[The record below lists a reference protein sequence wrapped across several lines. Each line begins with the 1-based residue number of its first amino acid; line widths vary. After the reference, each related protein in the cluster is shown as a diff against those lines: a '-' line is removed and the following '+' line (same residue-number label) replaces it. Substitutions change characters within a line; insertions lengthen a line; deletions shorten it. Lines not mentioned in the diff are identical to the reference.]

1 MKNAYK
7 LLYCILL
14 LLLFVAM
21 NYFIQSYFKPTF
33 IIIILY
39 IITLPLFN
47 LLIKKINNLK
57 IASIL
62 SLLIINAMII
72 IISFYM
78 GNYLFELIV
87 NKVITQKTYFDIII
101 KNMLSRLN
109 MSFEDLWNTLSKI
122 SNPLFIKSAAYTG
135 EIVIV
140 YFIGNVT
147 VYFLLSDKNI
157 IIELI
162 KIFFPEHYLLN
173 IKKSILNIKH
183 LLTMEFIMMLSSTL
197 EILIGFLV
205 LGIKDAFILSFI
217 CGLLDILPYVGTV
230 IVFIPLIIYNIVI
243 KQYFTAFGLI
253 FLYILIGIVRQ
264 ILEAKYIGNKFSI
277 HPLLIILS
285 LYIGIEMFG
294 IFGLFIGPLYVIM
307 AKEIILN

>member
-14 LLLFVAM
+14 LLIFVAI

-33 IIIILY
+33 IIIVLY
-39 IITLPLFN
+39 VITLPLFN
-47 LLIKKINNLK
+47 LIIKKINNSK

-62 SLLIINAMII
+62 SLIIINAMII

-87 NKVITQKTYFDIII
+87 DKVITQKTYFDIII
-101 KNMLSRLN
+101 KNILSKFN
-109 MSFEDLWNTLSKI
+109 MSFEDLWNNLSKI

-157 IIELI
+157 VIELI
-162 KIFFPEHYLLN
+162 KIFFPERYLLN
-173 IKKSILNIKH
+173 IKKSMLNIKH
-183 LLTMEFIMMLSSTL
+183 LLTMEIIMVLASTL

-264 ILEAKYIGNKFSI
+264 VLEAKYIGNKFSI

>member
-14 LLLFVAM
+14 LLIFVAI

-33 IIIILY
+33 IIIVLY
-39 IITLPLFN
+39 VITLPLFN
-47 LLIKKINNLK
+47 LIIKKINNSK

-62 SLLIINAMII
+62 SLIIINAMII

-87 NKVITQKTYFDIII
+87 DKVITQKTYFDIII
-101 KNMLSRLN
+101 KNILSKFN
-109 MSFEDLWNTLSKI
+109 MSFEDLWNNLSKI
-122 SNPLFIKSAAYTG
+122 SNPLFIKSATYTG

-157 IIELI
+157 VIELI
-162 KIFFPEHYLLN
+162 KIFFPERYLLN
-173 IKKSILNIKH
+173 IKKSMLNIKH
-183 LLTMEFIMMLSSTL
+183 LLTMEIIMVLASTL
-197 EILIGFLV
+197 EILVGFLV

>member
-14 LLLFVAM
+14 LLIFVAI

-33 IIIILY
+33 IIIVLY

-47 LLIKKINNLK
+47 LIIKRINNSK

-62 SLLIINAMII
+62 SLIIINAMII

-87 NKVITQKTYFDIII
+87 DKVITQKTYFDIII
-101 KNMLSRLN
+101 KNILSKFN
-109 MSFEDLWNTLSKI
+109 MSFEDLWNNLSKI

-157 IIELI
+157 VLELI
-162 KIFFPEHYLLN
+162 KIFFPERYLLN

-183 LLTMEFIMMLSSTL
+183 LLTMEIIMVLASTL

>member
-14 LLLFVAM
+14 LLIFVAI

-33 IIIILY
+33 IIIVLY
-39 IITLPLFN
+39 VITLPLFN
-47 LLIKKINNLK
+47 LIIKKVNNFK

-62 SLLIINAMII
+62 SLIIINAMII

-87 NKVITQKTYFDIII
+87 DKVITQKTYFDIII
-101 KNMLSRLN
+101 KNILSKFN
-109 MSFEDLWNTLSKI
+109 MSFEDLWNNLSKI

-157 IIELI
+157 VIELI
-162 KIFFPEHYLLN
+162 KIFFPERYLLN
-173 IKKSILNIKH
+173 IKKSMLNIKH
-183 LLTMEFIMMLSSTL
+183 LLTMEIIMVLASTL